1 MHFWQKAGDLAQQNN
16 SPHHMKMPLFIF
28 RNIDTHATATGTH
41 TYSRC
46 GFFVVAVFVR
56 RVMDHPGDWIYPE
69 TRADM
74 ISSQV
79 PVSGNIAKMCQWE
92 KESVSRGVIWYDAFH
107 IEAIAP
113 PAPTSNKKKK
123 GKPVWKDLWYAA
135 ATKPYNCIQ
144 NIERSFTSQ
153 KISLIRA
160 TPSLFVLSSLPVW
173 IIVTVF
179 LLVTTKQLWIAYRLQ
194 QQKIAYHSS
203 FAFSSMVARKF

>member
-69 TRADM
+69 IRADM

-79 PVSGNIAKMCQWE
+79 PVSGNIAKTCQWE

-113 PAPTSNKKKK
+113 PPQPQTKKRK
-123 GKPVWKDLWYAA
+123 GNLYEK
-135 ATKPYNCIQ
+135 TCGM
-144 NIERSFTSQ
+144 
-153 KISLIRA
+153 
-160 TPSLFVLSSLPVW
+160 
-173 IIVTVF
+173 
-179 LLVTTKQLWIAYRLQ
+179 LLLLNLTIAY
-194 QQKIAYHSS
+194 KILRDLSPPKKS
-203 FAFSSMVARKF
+203 V